1 MKYVRWISLFFVYPA
16 ICFVLGVI
24 LGYAMPEYGYS
35 GSEELKLQINRVS
48 AQGSPIIN
56 DEQDKVDVIEQ
67 QSQKEPFPHQQVINP
82 SAIQQTEGEGNQGE
96 GYFVTL
102 LNNYVV
108 VYHGDRATI
117 FLFTDIKAEELP
129 REIQINLENGISMEN
144 EGALYDFLENYTS

>member
-16 ICFVLGVI
+16 VCFILGII
-24 LGYAMPEYGYS
+24 LGYAMPEYDYS
-35 GSEELKLQINRVS
+35 AGEEVKQQINRVS
-48 AQGSPIIN
+48 TQGSPIMN
-56 DEQDKVDVIEQ
+56 DEQDKVDVTEQ
-67 QSQKEPFPHQQVINP
+67 QSPKEPFLHQQVINP
-82 SAIQQTEGEGNQGE
+82 SAIQQTEGESTPGE

-108 VYHGDRATI
+108 VYHEDRATI

-129 REIQINLENGISMEN
+129 REIQINLENGISMKN